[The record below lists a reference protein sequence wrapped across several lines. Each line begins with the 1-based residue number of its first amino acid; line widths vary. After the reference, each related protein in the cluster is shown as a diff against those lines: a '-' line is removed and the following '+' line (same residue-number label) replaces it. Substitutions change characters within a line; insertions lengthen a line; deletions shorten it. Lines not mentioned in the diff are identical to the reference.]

1 MTFWGEFKIDPE
13 TGKQIA
19 HEMVLAQ
26 WQKGKFVVVWPPSVA
41 QAKLTTQYQPGMRS
55 ARGKRQAINLQYP
68 ISI

>member
-41 QAKLTTQYQPGMRS
+41 QAKLY
-55 ARGKRQAINLQYP
+55 YP
-68 ISI
+68 IPT